1 MELKETKGTQG
12 TQGTQGYLESQITN
26 MYSDLIFKRTYART
40 QGESWDD
47 AVERYETYF
56 IPRVPEK
63 LKDDFKRAI
72 ELFKEKELVGSMRAL
87 ATAGGPLELYPEAL
101 YNCSYLNFES
111 YRDFADMLM
120 LLMLGVGVGY
130 SIEPRAISGL
140 PKRPKRVLKSDI
152 KITVADSKEGWR
164 DSFLALLEL
173 LNEGLIPDID
183 YSEIRPAGTPLK
195 TFGGTASGPEP
206 LKFLFEQAIRLFEV
220 GAGKPWSPE
229 EVFDL
234 ANSIAYAVISGG
246 VRRSACIAL
255 AESKDALKLKPK
267 DFWSV
272 KPWRSYSNISV
283 TDMNNLGISRYIKY
297 LRENGTGEPG
307 IFNREKAQERLKEVG
322 REPEEGLLGVNPCLT
337 KGALILTSE
346 GERPIGELAKLE
358 SFEIVNKDG
367 KITKGTAWFTGVKDV
382 YQVKS
387 GSKVLLEATPD
398 HKVMTNTGEV
408 VEVKDLVGKHIKVFD
423 SNLESPLVTSV
434 EYKGK
439 EPVYDFSEP
448 VTHFGVVNGFIV
460 HNCGEVLLRP
470 FQFCNLTEVN
480 VKPGDTL
487 DFLKEKVKAATLL
500 GALQSQNYPENLFNP
515 KWLENAKK
523 EPLLGVSLTGLR
535 THEILGETSEQAKS
549 WLQELRKEA
558 REYSELL
565 GNIMGLN
572 FTAVT
577 TVKPSGTT
585 SQILGTTSGLH
596 PSFSKYFLRRL
607 RIHKHDPLVETL
619 RKAPVHFEE
628 DSGNSET
635 LVMEFPLSAPNHKD
649 RDLIDQLEYYKMFSR
664 YWTDHNPSCTITV
677 KDNEWGLLGQWLQE
691 NLQDVIGITFLP
703 EVSDYPQAPYEKL
716 TEEEYYKRL
725 KEWEGYF
732 AYSKGNFEKLKIE
745 LFANLES
752 LTNRSNEVT
761 FACSGGTCEIDTL

>member
-12 TQGTQGYLESQITN
+12 TQEYLESQITN
-26 MYSDLIFKRTYART
+26 MYSELIFKRTYART
-40 QGESWDD
+40 QGESWGD

-56 IPRVPEK
+56 VPRVPEK

-101 YNCSYLNFES
+101 YNCSFLYFES

-183 YSEIRPAGTPLK
+183 YSKIRPAGTPLK

-283 TDMNNLGISRYIKY
+283 TDMNNLGISRYIEY

-322 REPEEGLLGVNPCLT
+322 REPEEGLLGVNPC
-337 KGALILTSE
+337 
-346 GERPIGELAKLE
+346 
-358 SFEIVNKDG
+358 
-367 KITKGTAWFTGVKDV
+367 
-382 YQVKS
+382 
-387 GSKVLLEATPD
+387 
-398 HKVMTNTGEV
+398 
-408 VEVKDLVGKHIKVFD
+408 
-423 SNLESPLVTSV
+423 
-434 EYKGK
+434 
-439 EPVYDFSEP
+439 
-448 VTHFGVVNGFIV
+448 
-460 HNCGEVLLRP
+460 GEVLLRP

-487 DFLKEKVKAATLL
+487 DFLKEKVRAATLL

-535 THEILGETSEQAKS
+535 THEILGEVSEQAKS

-607 RIHKHDPLVETL
+607 RIHKHDPLVEIL
-619 RKAPVHFEE
+619 RKAPVHFEV

-635 LVMEFPLSAPNHKD
+635 LVMEFPLSTPNHKD

-677 KDNEWGLLGQWLQE
+677 KDNEWDLLGQWLQE

-716 TEEEYYKRL
+716 TEEEYYERL

-732 AYSKGNFEKLKIE
+732 AYQKGNFEKPKVE

-752 LTNRSNEVT
+752 LNSRSNEVT

>member
-1 MELKETKGTQG
+1 MELKETKE
-12 TQGTQGYLESQITN
+12 YLESQITN

-40 QGESWDD
+40 QGESWGD

-56 IPRVPEK
+56 VPRVPEK

-87 ATAGGPLELYPEAL
+87 ATAGKALELYPEAL
-101 YNCSYLNFES
+101 YNCSYINFKS
-111 YRDFADMLM
+111 YKDFADMLL

-183 YSEIRPAGTPLK
+183 YSEIRPAGTPLQ

-206 LKFLFEQAIRLFEV
+206 LKFLFEQTIRLFEV

-283 TDMNNLGISRYIKY
+283 TDMNNLGISRYIEY

-322 REPEEGLLGVNPCLT
+322 REPEEGLLGVNP
-337 KGALILTSE
+337 
-346 GERPIGELAKLE
+346 
-358 SFEIVNKDG
+358 
-367 KITKGTAWFTGVKDV
+367 
-382 YQVKS
+382 
-387 GSKVLLEATPD
+387 
-398 HKVMTNTGEV
+398 
-408 VEVKDLVGKHIKVFD
+408 
-423 SNLESPLVTSV
+423 
-434 EYKGK
+434 
-439 EPVYDFSEP
+439 
-448 VTHFGVVNGFIV
+448 
-460 HNCGEVLLRP
+460 CGEVLLRP

-572 FTAVT
+572 FTAIT

-585 SQILGTTSGLH
+585 SQVLGTTSGLH
-596 PSFSKYFLRRL
+596 NSYAKYFLRRL
-607 RIHKHDPLVETL
+607 RIHKHDPLVDTL
-619 RKAPVHFEE
+619 RKYPVHLEV
-628 DSGNSET
+628 DSGNPET

-677 KDNEWGLLGQWLQE
+677 KDNEWDLLGQWLQE

-716 TEEEYYKRL
+716 TEEEYYNRL
-725 KEWEGYF
+725 KEWEKTL
-732 AYSKGNFEKLKIE
+732 AKPKIE

-752 LTNRSNEVT
+752 LTSRSNEIT

>member
-1 MELKETKGTQG
+1 MELKETKG

-40 QGESWDD
+40 QGESWGD

-56 IPRVPEK
+56 APRVPEK

-87 ATAGGPLELYPEAL
+87 ATAGGALEEYPEAL
-101 YNCSYLNFES
+101 YNCSYLTFDS

-130 SIEPRAISGL
+130 SIESHTIGL
-140 PKRPKRVLKSDI
+140 PVKPKEFRNGDFVIS
-152 KITVADSKEGWR
+152 VGDSKEGWAY
-164 DSFLALLEL
+164 SFLALLEAL
-173 LNEGLIPDID
+173 QSGIIPEID
-183 YSEIRPAGTPLK
+183 YSKVRPAGAPLK
-195 TFGGTASGPEP
+195 TFGGTASGSEP
-206 LKFLFEQAIRLFEV
+206 LKFLFTQTINIFKTGR
-220 GAGKPWSPE
+220 GKPWSPE

-283 TDMNNLGISRYIKY
+283 TDMNNLGISRYIEY

-322 REPEEGLLGVNPCLT
+322 REPGEGLLGVNPC
-337 KGALILTSE
+337 
-346 GERPIGELAKLE
+346 GEI
-358 SFEIVNKDG
+358 
-367 KITKGTAWFTGVKDV
+367 
-382 YQVKS
+382 
-387 GSKVLLEATPD
+387 
-398 HKVMTNTGEV
+398 
-408 VEVKDLVGKHIKVFD
+408 
-423 SNLESPLVTSV
+423 
-434 EYKGK
+434 
-439 EPVYDFSEP
+439 
-448 VTHFGVVNGFIV
+448 
-460 HNCGEVLLRP
+460 LLRP

-535 THEILGETSEQAKS
+535 THEILGEVSEEAKV
-549 WLQELRKEA
+549 WLQELHKEA
-558 REYSELL
+558 REYAELL
-565 GNIMGLN
+565 GNLMGLN

-596 PSFSKYFLRRL
+596 PSFSKYYLRRL

-619 RKAPVHFEE
+619 RKAPVHFEG

-635 LVMEFPLSAPNHKD
+635 LVMEFPLSTPNHKD
-649 RDLIDQLEYYKMFSR
+649 RDLIDQLEYYKMFSE

-703 EVSDYPQAPYEKL
+703 EVSDYPQAPYQKI
-716 TEEEYYKRL
+716 TQEEYYERL
-725 KEWEGYF
+725 KEWGGYF
-732 AYSKGNFEKLKIE
+732 EKPKVE

-752 LTNRSNEVT
+752 LTSKSNEVT